1 MLPTVNQER
10 EIMAEVPVNGKVLQW
25 ARDIRG
31 LTVANAAELLEIS
44 SDELL
49 AYESGEKKP
58 LVGLLRKM
66 SARYQ
71 INFTS
76 LLMPEPLP
84 PRRLPTDHRTR
95 HHKKRLSI
103 DTLVAIEDVTEALE
117 IFRDISSTKRSVIP
131 KLKIGRATLRE
142 DPEEVAARERQKFGV
157 SYEVQKSWRNHRKA
171 RIEWRKRIEERG
183 IFSYMIALPIEE
195 LSGFSLLHDRLA
207 AICINDNEPTEG
219 AKTFTLLHEYCHLLL
234 RKAGISDQNNNNN
247 VERFCNR
254 FAASFLIPRN
264 LLTAFISAYL
274 GDITFPYDFPYSDV
288 SRLSNAFLVSNSAIA
303 LRLEETQ
310 LAPHGFYGKKKALWD
325 IAVRPPRPMPIQGE
339 SPATLKISQVRI
351 RIKRIGRL
359 HASTVL
365 EAVKRKAINSFDASQ
380 LIGMRPEFFP
390 KIEAYLG

>member
-1 MLPTVNQER
+1 
-10 EIMAEVPVNGKVLQW
+10 MAEVPVNGKVLQW

-31 LTVANAAELLEIS
+31 LTLTAAAELLEIS
-44 SDELL
+44 SNELL
-49 AYESGEKKP
+49 AYESGSKKP

-84 PRRLPTDHRTR
+84 PRKLPTDHRTR
-95 HHKKRLSI
+95 YQKKRLSI

-117 IFRDISSTKRSVIP
+117 IFRDISAAKRSVIP

-157 SYEVQKSWRNHRKA
+157 SYEVQRSWRNHRKA
-171 RIEWRKRIEERG
+171 RIEWRRRIEERG
-183 IFSYMIALPIEE
+183 IFTYMIALPIDE
-195 LSGFSLLHDRLA
+195 LSGFSILHDRLA

-234 RKAGISDQNNNNN
+234 RKAGISDQNNSNS

-254 FAASFLIPRN
+254 FAASFLIPRS
-264 LLTAFISAYL
+264 LLMASISAFV
-274 GDITFPYDFPYSDV
+274 GDVAFPYEFSYSDV
-288 SRLSNAFLVSNSAIA
+288 SRLSRAFLVSNSAIA
-303 LRLEETQ
+303 LRLEESE
-310 LAPHGFYGKKKALWD
+310 LAPRGFYGKKKALWD
-325 IAVRPPRPMPIQGE
+325 VAVQPQRPVPMQVQPTG
-339 SPATLKISQVRI
+339 PLKISQVRI

-365 EAVKRKAINSFDASQ
+365 EAVKRKAINSFDASE
-380 LIGMRPEFFP
+380 LIGMRPEYFHKFE
-390 KIEAYLG
+390 EALFG

>member
-1 MLPTVNQER
+1 
-10 EIMAEVPVNGKVLQW
+10 MAEVPVNGQVLRW

-31 LTVANAAELLEIS
+31 LSVTNAAELLEIS
-44 SDELL
+44 SDELM

-58 LVGLLRKM
+58 LVGLLRKI

-84 PRRLPTDHRTR
+84 PRRLPTDHRRR
-95 HHKKRLSI
+95 HNKKHLSI

-117 IFRDISSTKRSVIP
+117 IFRDISAAKRSVIP
-131 KLKIGRATLRE
+131 KLKIGRANLRE

-157 SYEVQKSWRNHRKA
+157 SYEMQKSWRNHRKA
-171 RIEWRKRIEERG
+171 RIEWRKKIEERG
-183 IFSYMIALPIEE
+183 IFTYMIALPIDE
-195 LSGFSLLHDRLA
+195 LSGFSILHDRLA

-234 RKAGISDQNNNNN
+234 RKAGISDQNDSNS

-254 FAASFLIPRN
+254 FAASFLIPRS
-264 LLTAFISAYL
+264 LLIASISASL
-274 GDITFPYDFPYSDV
+274 GDITFPCEFSYSDV
-288 SRLSNAFLVSNSAIA
+288 SRLSRAFLVSNSAIA

-310 LAPHGFYGKKKALWD
+310 LAPRGFYGKKKALWD
-325 IAVRPPRPMPIQGE
+325 IAAQAPRPVPVQGQPP
-339 SPATLKISQVRI
+339 SALRISQVRI
-351 RIKRIGRL
+351 RLKRVGRL

-365 EAVKRKAINSFDASQ
+365 EAVKRKAINSFDASE
-380 LIGMRPEFFP
+380 LIGMRPEYFRKF
-390 KIEAYLG
+390 EEQLFG